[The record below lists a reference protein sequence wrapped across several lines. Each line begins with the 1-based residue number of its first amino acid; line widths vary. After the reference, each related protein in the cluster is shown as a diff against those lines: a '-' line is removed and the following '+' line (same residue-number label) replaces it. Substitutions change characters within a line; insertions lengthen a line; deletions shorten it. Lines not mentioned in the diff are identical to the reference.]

1 MKVDRLTCGEFRKGK
16 EDMIWS
22 LRNRPDSTSISNR
35 NTNLDL
41 LRATAI
47 CLVLIHHGVQMSPL
61 TISWIRNLAA
71 FGQYGVDLF
80 FILSGWLIGG
90 LYWREL
96 KALGN
101 VAIGRFWVR
110 RWVRTIPPYLG
121 ALAISWTAV
130 HIARGQSFDFGYL
143 VFVQNFYQQMPF
155 FLVSWSLCVEEHF
168 YLLMPIAM
176 FIVGRMFNRR
186 GVISALLLLLMVPP
200 MMRWL
205 SYGEMTDHFG
215 YFLTATHLHMS
226 GLILGVLLS
235 YLAATAP
242 RTSFLLARLSPAILV
257 TAGVSLFLLSLAGG
271 ILDYVLRE
279 TFIGIFFAAVL
290 AFAVNK
296 FQLRGRAAGAFY
308 PISVCSYSIYLIHPL
323 ALHVATRAQLLIPG
337 RELVCYFLSAG
348 TFTLVAS
355 AVFYFGFERTSIRFR
370 DYYWPRRRTA
380 ETSTVAKR
388 A

>member
-1 MKVDRLTCGEFRKGK
+1 
-16 EDMIWS
+16 
-22 LRNRPDSTSISNR
+22 
-35 NTNLDL
+35 
-41 LRATAI
+41 
-47 CLVLIHHGVQMSPL
+47 MSPL
-61 TISWIRNLAA
+61 ATSWIRNLAA

-80 FILSGWLIGG
+80 FVLSGWLIGG

-96 KALGN
+96 KAFGN

-143 VFVQNFYQQMPF
+143 IFVQNFYQQIPF

-205 SYGEMTDHFG
+205 SYGEMTNQFG

-235 YLAATAP
+235 YLAAGAP
-242 RTSFLLARLSPAILV
+242 HISCLLARLSPAILV
-257 TAGVSLFLLSLAGG
+257 TAGASLFVLSRAGG
-271 ILDYVLRE
+271 ILDSVLRE
-279 TFIGIFFAAVL
+279 TFIGIFFAALL
-290 AFAVNK
+290 AFALNK
-296 FQLRGRAAGAFY
+296 SQLRGRAAAVFY
-308 PISVCSYSIYLIHPL
+308 LIAVCSYSTYLIHPL
-323 ALHVATRAQLLIPG
+323 ALHVAIRAQPLVPG
-337 RELVCYFLSAG
+337 HELVFYFLAAG
-348 TFTLVAS
+348 TLTLVAS
-355 AVFYFGFERTSIRFR
+355 AVFYFAFERTSIRFR
-370 DYYWPRRRTA
+370 DYYWARRRA
-380 ETSTVAKR
+380 PETSTVAKWV
-388 A
+388 